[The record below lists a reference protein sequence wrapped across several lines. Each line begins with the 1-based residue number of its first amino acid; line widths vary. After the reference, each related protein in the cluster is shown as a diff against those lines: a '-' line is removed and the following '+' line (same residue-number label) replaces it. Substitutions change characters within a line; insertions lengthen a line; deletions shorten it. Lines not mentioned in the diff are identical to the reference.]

1 VSDIEGVRTF
11 DVHDWTVDR
20 VMAAKGGRRVSLC
33 IPCRDEVAT
42 IGPLVRMI
50 RSTLMDRVAVV
61 DELIVLDD
69 RSTDDSA
76 EVAAQAGA
84 EVVDITK
91 IHETHGVGHGKGNA
105 LWATLLASSGDIIV
119 WCDGDVT
126 SVAPSWITSLL
137 APLLDDP
144 TVALAKALYHRPT
157 SMGGGG
163 RTTELV
169 ARPLLSLYIPELAR
183 LEQPLSGEFAGR
195 RDALESIP
203 FVEGWGVEIA
213 MLIDLA
219 RNFGAHSIAQVDL
232 GERHHRHR
240 SLHELSVQAAEV
252 MATFLDRL
260 TDCPPFNAEGRLVLT
275 RADGSEV
282 PLNLAERPPVDG
294 LRRDP
299 PAR

>member
-1 VSDIEGVRTF
+1 VNEASGVRTF
-11 DVHDWTVDR
+11 DVDDWTMDHVLE
-20 VMAAKGGRRVSLC
+20 AKGTQRVSLC

-50 RSTLMDRVAVV
+50 RSSLVERYPVV
-61 DELIVLDD
+61 DELIVVDD

-91 IHETHGVGHGKGNA
+91 IHESHGIGHGKGNA
-105 LWATLLASSGDIIV
+105 LWASLIASEGDYVV

-126 SVAPSWITSLL
+126 SVTPSWIAHLL

-144 TVALAKALYHRPT
+144 TVALVKALYHRPT
-157 SMGGGG
+157 TLGGGG

-169 ARPLLSLYIPELAR
+169 ARPLLSLYFPELAR

-195 RDALESIP
+195 RDAMESIP

-213 MLIDLA
+213 MLVDLA
-219 RNFGAHSIAQVDL
+219 RTFGPSCIGQVDL

-240 SLHELSVQAAEV
+240 SLHSLSVQAAEV
-252 MATFLDRL
+252 MATFLSRVS
-260 TDCPPFNAEGRLVLT
+260 DCPPFGADGRHLLT
-275 RADGSEV
+275 RADGSLV
-282 PLNLAERPPVDG
+282 PLNLAERPPVSS
-294 LRRDP
+294 LR
-299 PAR
+299 

>member
-1 VSDIEGVRTF
+1 VTEASGVRTF
-11 DVHDWTVDR
+11 DVDDWTMDR
-20 VMAAKGGRRVSLC
+20 VLEVKGTQRVSLC

-42 IGPLVRMI
+42 IGPLVRMV
-50 RSTLMDRVAVV
+50 RSSLIDRYPVV
-61 DELIVLDD
+61 DELIVVDD
-69 RSTDDSA
+69 RSTDESA

-105 LWATLLASSGDIIV
+105 LWASLIASEGDYVV

-126 SVAPSWITSLL
+126 SVTPSWIAHLL

-144 TVALAKALYHRPT
+144 TVALVKALYHRPT
-157 SMGGGG
+157 TLGGGG

-169 ARPLLSLYIPELAR
+169 ARPLLSLYFPELAR

-195 RDALESIP
+195 RDAMESIP

-213 MLIDLA
+213 MLVDLA
-219 RNFGAHSIAQVDL
+219 RTFGPSCIGQVDL

-240 SLHELSVQAAEV
+240 SLHSLSVQAAEV
-252 MATFLDRL
+252 MATFLSRVS
-260 TDCPPFNAEGRLVLT
+260 DCPPFGTDGRHLLT
-275 RADGSEV
+275 RADGSLV
-282 PLNLAERPPVDG
+282 PLNLAERPPVSS
-294 LRRDP
+294 LL
-299 PAR
+299 